1 MAFVIETSGKY
12 PLVTVRML
20 EPVEKDDAIRLLMT
34 LRDWMA
40 KRKANTS
47 AYLALNLLEI
57 EDEIPLI
64 QLMVQFSKIYQEF
77 YKHLQLEILV
87 ITDVSLTAIVRY
99 LAESLSLPMQLVLSR
114 EALHTYVERRCDDTQ
129 PIRPELLAQAAET
142 LNVFTKDE

>member
-1 MAFVIETSGKY
+1 MAFVIENSGKY

-20 EPVEKDDAIRLLMT
+20 EPVEKDDAIRLLMS

-47 AYLALNLLEI
+47 VYLALNLLEI

-64 QLMVQFSKIYQEF
+64 QVMVQFAKIYQEF
-77 YKHLQLEILV
+77 YKQLQLEILV
-87 ITDVSLTAIVRY
+87 STDVSLTAIVRY
-99 LAESLSLPMQLVLSR
+99 LAESLSLPIQLVLSH
-114 EALHTYVERRCDDTQ
+114 EALHTYVERRCGDTQ